1 MALTPE
7 QLKMQ
12 ASASAT
18 GPDPSAIFGGQ
29 KIPPS
34 ATASPD
40 PFSDYNVADAYK
52 KSNFYD
58 DSMQSQGYLD
68 FLEDSRD
75 KFMRSDMQQ
84 YMKSAAYNDARGKI
98 FDAYETFNP
107 IINQADQEAYMTQ
120 NPATIGMANVRKY
133 DDGFFSPAER
143 LPGGGLLPSMN
154 PFEDPNYRP
163 TYSGSMIGGADNP
176 YSSLINDYMQS
187 DYFDRSPF
195 ENAPN
200 ILAQYSV
207 NDPIFGQI
215 TGGYNPYDTQ
225 GFSDFLENSYGDMQ
239 DRMQMRDVK
248 SQEFMDK
255 FNTYGDAYNLR
266 FPGENPGMPDFITG
280 GNGQLPGPIV
290 DPNINPFDPINPMPG
305 FNFEGGPAPKPSD
318 YGNDFFNP
326 DPRTLE
332 EVKLMPGFNIG
343 GPAPLEPGQKP
354 NTTDIFGAG
363 NNPINTPIA
372 PMPSPVTPPPGMSSG
387 HSHDDLLSGIGKLFE
402 QYFPQRGGTSTP
414 SATQPVFDAV
424 GNSAPAQQTSPQVFG
439 NMITPFG
446 RQG

>member
-18 GPDPSAIFGGQ
+18 GPALTPEQEKQFHRMSIGGGFHAVNGPGAIFGGQ

-40 PFSDYNVADAYK
+40 PFENYNVADAYK

-68 FLEDSRD
+68 FLEDSRNN
-75 KFMRSDMQQ
+75 FLNREMQ
-84 YMKSAAYNDARGKI
+84 MDVKSAAFNDARNKTYA
-98 FDAYETFNP
+98 AYETFNP
-107 IINQADQEAYMTQ
+107 VTNQADQEAYMTQ

-133 DDGFFSPAER
+133 DDGFFSPEEK
-143 LPGGGLLPSMN
+143 LLGGDGGLLPSMN
-154 PFEDPNYRP
+154 PFDDPNYRP
-163 TYSGSMIGGADNP
+163 TYGGSMMGGADNP

-225 GFSDFLENSYGDMQ
+225 GFSDFLENSYGRMQ

-266 FPGENPGMPDFITG
+266 FPGENPGMQPPSLG
-280 GNGQLPGPIV
+280 
-290 DPNINPFDPINPMPG
+290 PFDPNFVPSSPFDPVTSGGQEPVYSVGNTMPD
-305 FNFEGGPAPKPSD
+305 FNTGTGDS
-318 YGNDFFNP
+318 
-326 DPRTLE
+326 
-332 EVKLMPGFNIG
+332 
-343 GPAPLEPGQKP
+343 
-354 NTTDIFGAG
+354 TTDIFGAG
-363 NNPINTPIA
+363 NNPINNPIA

-402 QYFPQRGGTSTP
+402 QYFPQQGGTGTP

-424 GNSAPAQQTSPQVFG
+424 GNSAPGQQTSPQVFG

>member
-1 MALTPE
+1 MALTPKQLRRQDMDNQISVHNIDDQGNITGQTGLSRVVARYGNISDLDSFSPE
-7 QLKMQ
+7 LQAAIQGYQNPPPKNYMSDLLQQQLKQ
-12 ASASAT
+12 PGT
-18 GPDPSAIFGGQ
+18 PEYF
-29 KIPPS
+29 
-34 ATASPD
+34 TA
-40 PFSDYNVADAYK
+40 DY
-52 KSNFYD
+52 SH
-58 DSMQSQGYLD
+58 L
-68 FLEDSRD
+68 
-75 KFMRSDMQQ
+75 
-84 YMKSAAYNDARGKI
+84 
-98 FDAYETFNP
+98 
-107 IINQADQEAYMTQ
+107 Q
-120 NPATIGMANVRKY
+120 NPTNTQMGPGTMMPAGPNGMTG
-133 DDGFFSPAER
+133 DPAER
-143 LPGGGLLPSMN
+143 TVGDPSM
-154 PFEDPNYRP
+154 D
-163 TYSGSMIGGADNP
+163 TSQGIG
-176 YSSLINDYMQS
+176 
-187 DYFDRSPF
+187 
-195 ENAPN
+195 
-200 ILAQYSV
+200 
-207 NDPIFGQI
+207 
-215 TGGYNPYDTQ
+215 T
-225 GFSDFLENSYGDMQ
+225 
-239 DRMQMRDVK
+239 
-248 SQEFMDK
+248 
-255 FNTYGDAYNLR
+255 
-266 FPGENPGMPDFITG
+266 
-280 GNGQLPGPIV
+280 QLPGPIAEITNFLP
-290 DPNINPFDPINPMPG
+290 DALPDDFGPAMPG